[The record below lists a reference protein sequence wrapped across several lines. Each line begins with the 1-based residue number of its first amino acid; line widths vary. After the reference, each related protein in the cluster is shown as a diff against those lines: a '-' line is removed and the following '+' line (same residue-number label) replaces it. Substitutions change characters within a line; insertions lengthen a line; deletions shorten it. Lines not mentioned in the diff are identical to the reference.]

1 MRLKCCAENFKESDT
16 EQGFER
22 INPSSF
28 TVALAIPLTNEI
40 GMESTLKLECCINMK
55 GSNRP

>member
-1 MRLKCCAENFKESDT
+1 MRLKCCAEDFKESDT

-28 TVALAIPLTNEI
+28 TVACAVPLTNEI
-40 GMESTLKLECCINMK
+40 GMESTLKLGRGINMK
-55 GSNRP
+55 GSHRR